1 MITPKSVAFTVVLS
15 RQKRLQK
22 GLGLATVTLRCRLDI
37 QREAANRQVD
47 MYACASEK
55 GQDSVHAHRR
65 RTEDG
70 NVVVVRPGQLT
81 LAADR
86 KYNNIESNCPGNTY
100 L

>member
-1 MITPKSVAFTVVLS
+1 MVLS
-15 RQKRLQK
+15 RQKRPQK

-37 QREAANRQVD
+37 QREAAHRQVD
-47 MYACASEK
+47 VYTCASGK

-70 NVVVVRPGQLT
+70 NVVRPGQVT

-86 KYNNIESNCPGNTY
+86 KCNNIESNIPDNTY